1 MQEFI
6 QEWSVFDIL
15 CLIYIAKAKAIEGA
29 AVLSA
34 FLYTSDPEE
43 AQMLLAEMKNKN
55 RSIDDDQL
63 NLGTVVI
70 SDHAHD
76 SLYKKGVVF
85 NFINHII
92 PEKLNGELKT
102 KENVVPQSKL

>member
-6 QEWSVFDIL
+6 QEWSVFDML

-43 AQMLLAEMKNKN
+43 A
-55 RSIDDDQL
+55 
-63 NLGTVVI
+63 
-70 SDHAHD
+70 
-76 SLYKKGVVF
+76 
-85 NFINHII
+85 
-92 PEKLNGELKT
+92 
-102 KENVVPQSKL
+102 